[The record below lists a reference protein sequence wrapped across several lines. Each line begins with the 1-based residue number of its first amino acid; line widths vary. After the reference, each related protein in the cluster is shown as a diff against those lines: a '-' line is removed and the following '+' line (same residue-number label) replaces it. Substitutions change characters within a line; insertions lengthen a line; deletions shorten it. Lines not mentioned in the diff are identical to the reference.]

1 MEPGLGN
8 DRVRDMV
15 KGDVQTTSRRL
26 LMGVLLG
33 ILVFAGF
40 SLVADIDT
48 LSNRLASF
56 AWWTF
61 LAALGLALVNYALR
75 FVRWHFYLRYTQIPV
90 PRGRSALVFVSGFA
104 LSVTP
109 GKIGE
114 LVKSYLLRELEGVAL
129 TKSAPIVLAERV
141 TDLLALVI
149 LCLFGVF
156 FYGVAKIT
164 VAIGAAVLVI
174 GLIILTVPP
183 LSHFLI
189 RGFTYLS
196 ILRRYRIR
204 LYDFYDNLY
213 LLIRPVPLLSA
224 TVIAMVA
231 WCAECMGFALIAN
244 GFPGA
249 SVPIGL
255 AILIYAATTVA
266 GALSFLPGGL
276 LVTEGT
282 MTLLLVEASSGFDQS
297 TAIAA
302 TMLIRLATLWF
313 AVVLG
318 VIALTTLQ
326 KRHRQVGFSI
336 EPVDPRTEDPCGQM
350 TRTNDDETI
359 TMKRS
364 Q

>member
-1 MEPGLGN
+1 
-8 DRVRDMV
+8 MV
-15 KGDVQTTSRRL
+15 KGGVRTTSRRL
-26 LMGVLLG
+26 LIGVLLG

-40 SLVADIDT
+40 SLVADIDK
-48 LSNRLASF
+48 LGNRLASF
-56 AWWTF
+56 GWWTF
-61 LAALGLALVNYALR
+61 WAALGLALVNYALR
-75 FVRWHFYLRYTQIPV
+75 FLRWHFYLRYTQITIPG
-90 PRGRSALVFVSGFA
+90 RRSALVFVSGFA

-164 VAIGAAVLVI
+164 VALGAAVLVI
-174 GLIILTVPP
+174 GLTILTVPP
-183 LSHFLI
+183 LSHILI
-189 RGFTYLS
+189 RGLTHLS
-196 ILRRYRIR
+196 ILRRYRNR
-204 LYDFYDNLY
+204 LYDFYDHLSS
-213 LLIRPVPLLSA
+213 LIRPVPLSLA
-224 TVIAMVA
+224 TAIAMVA
-231 WCAECMGFALIAN
+231 WCAECVGFALIAN

-276 LVTEGT
+276 LVTEGA

-326 KRHRQVGFSI
+326 RRHRGVASAIEQV
-336 EPVDPRTEDPCGQM
+336 EDGSEARSDQH
-350 TRTNDDETI
+350 DEDE
-359 TMKRS
+359 
-364 Q
+364 